1 MSVHSITGCN
11 RAIAARDKAC
21 RRPVG
26 IDAQIATVR
35 ASILRAEDILRR
47 CPQAEPTREQL
58 IAMRA
63 VLATLGELKQV
74 LAQSDCQSEHTAI
87 LRALKLAA
95 QIPRA
100 PEVWWEEGA

>member
-1 MSVHSITGCN
+1 
-11 RAIAARDKAC
+11 
-21 RRPVG
+21 
-26 IDAQIATVR
+26 
-35 ASILRAEDILRR
+35 
-47 CPQAEPTREQL
+47 
-58 IAMRA
+58 MRA